1 MQIVILCG
9 GLATRLGSITK
20 NIPKSMIKIKN
31 KPFLEYQIENLK
43 KSRVKDIILC
53 VGHLSEQIKNY
64 FGNGEKYGVNIKY
77 SHDGD
82 KQLGPIGA
90 LKNAETLVDDTFF
103 ILYGDSYLELD
114 YQKMYSF
121 FKNKSKLGLM
131 AVYKNFNRFDKS
143 NLIVKDNMIVTYG
156 EKERTKD
163 MIYIDYGTSLLR
175 KKSLNLIPKNTFFK
189 TGDFFSKLISKD
201 ELLAFEVKERF
212 YHIGNPDALEE
223 FKNYIET
230 Q

>member
-9 GLATRLGSITK
+9 GLATRLGNITK
-20 NIPKSMIKIKN
+20 NIPKSMIEIKN
-31 KPFLEYQIENLK
+31 KPFLEYQIVNLK
-43 KSRVKDIILC
+43 KNKIKDIVLC
-53 VGHLSEQIKNY
+53 VGHLSEPIKKY
-64 FGNGEKYGVNIKY
+64 FGNGEKFGVNIKY
-77 SHDGD
+77 SHDGE

-90 LKNAETLVDDTFF
+90 LKNAEHFVDDTFF
-103 ILYGDSYLELD
+103 ILYGDSYLNLD
-114 YQKMYSF
+114 YQKMYSY
-121 FKNKSKLGLM
+121 FKNQNKLGLM

-143 NLIVKDNMIVTYG
+143 NIIVKNNMIVAYG

-163 MIYIDYGTSLLR
+163 MIYIDYGTSLLN
-175 KKSLNLIPKNTFFK
+175 KKALNLIPKNTFFT
-189 TGDFFSKLISKD
+189 TGEFFTNLILKN
-201 ELLAFEVKERF
+201 ELLAFEIKERF

>member
-9 GLATRLGSITK
+9 GLATRLEHLTK
-20 NIPKSMIKIKN
+20 NIPKSMIEIKN

-43 KSRVKDIILC
+43 RSNIKDIVLC

-64 FGNGEKYGVNIKY
+64 FGDGEKFDVNIKY

-90 LKNAETLVDDTFF
+90 LKNTESLIEDIFF
-103 ILYGDSYLELD
+103 ILYGDSYLNLD
-114 YQKMYSF
+114 YQKMYSY
-121 FKNKSKLGLM
+121 FKTQNKLGLM

-143 NLIVKDNMIVTYG
+143 NLIVKDDMIVAYG
-156 EKERTKD
+156 EKERTKE

-175 KKSLNLIPKNTFFK
+175 KKALNLIPKNTFFT
-189 TGDFFSKLISKD
+189 TGEFFSNLISKN

-212 YHIGNPDALEE
+212 YHIGNPDALKE
-223 FKNYIET
+223 FSNYIET